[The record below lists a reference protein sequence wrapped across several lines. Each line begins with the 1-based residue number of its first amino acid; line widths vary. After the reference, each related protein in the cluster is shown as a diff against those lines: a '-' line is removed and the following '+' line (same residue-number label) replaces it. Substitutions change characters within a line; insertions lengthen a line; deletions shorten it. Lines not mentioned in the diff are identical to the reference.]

1 MNEKKAIFIAL
12 LVHLIPFLVP
22 SWNRIQEK
30 TIEVFNKADLERSK
44 PVVQSSRAREQ
55 LRSDKKADFA
65 GEFDQQ
71 VEKQTQSPLKGLFEE
86 GKLSK
91 QFDNGVGAGE
101 GEGEGEVEVED
112 KPTENSLSLGKNP
125 YALSKDIPFGN
136 ETVLNT
142 EKVKYASF
150 LNRIADEIYHPWVE
164 LAEGALANLKLR
176 SQKLEPNLYITRLK
190 ITMDTSGEIKAI
202 QLIQSSGIRELD
214 EAPKKA
220 FWEVEPFPHPP
231 TQLIE
236 EDGFVRLTYEFQFEF
251 RSSFFNIIPWRI

>member
-1 MNEKKAIFIAL
+1 MNEKKAVFIAL
-12 LVHLIPFLVP
+12 LFHIVLFLIP
-22 SWNRIQEK
+22 SWNQIQEK
-30 TIEVFNKADLERSK
+30 TIEVFNRADLESSK
-44 PVVQSSRAREQ
+44 PVVQSSQATEQ
-55 LRSDKKADFA
+55 LKSDKKADFA

-71 VEKQTQSPLKGLFEE
+71 VEKQTQSPLKGVFEE

-91 QFDNGVGAGE
+91 QFDTGVELEKGE
-101 GEGEGEVEVED
+101 VKGEVEEN
-112 KPTENSLSLGKNP
+112 PTGNILSLGKNP

-164 LAEGALANLKLR
+164 LAEGALANLKRR

-190 ITMDTSGEIKAI
+190 ITMDTSGEIKGI

-231 TQLIE
+231 NQLIE